1 MLIGAHVSTA
11 GGLEKSIGRAEAIG
25 AESMQIFSQS
35 PRMWRPTSYTQQ
47 QLNLFTE
54 TLAKSS
60 VKSFVIHAV
69 YLINCASKDPEI
81 QDKSRAALVHAL
93 KVGDQVGSDGVVLH
107 PGSTKGEPL
116 DESVDR
122 VSQALAY
129 VLGLNDCC
137 DVLLENTA
145 GAGGTIGRDIDQ
157 LAAILEGV
165 DRLDS
170 KLATR
175 VGFCLDSCHL
185 FASGLDIRTPESVA
199 ELVDRFDRSIGLDR
213 LKCIH
218 LNDSKGAFGSNRDRH
233 ENLGEGELG
242 NSGLIAFLGEP
253 RFANLPVILEV
264 PGSEKKG
271 PDRRQVDIAK
281 RLAKEAGN

>member
-25 AESMQIFSQS
+25 AESMQVFSQS
-35 PRMWRPTSYTQQ
+35 PRMWNPTSYTQKH
-47 QLNLFTE
+47 LDLFTAA
-54 TLAKSS
+54 LAKSS

-81 QDKSRAALVHAL
+81 QDKSREALVHAL
-93 KVGDQVGSDGVVLH
+93 KVGDQIGSDGVVLH

-116 DESVDR
+116 DESIHR

-129 VLGLNDCC
+129 ALGLSDCC

-170 KLATR
+170 KLTTR

-185 FASGLDIRTPESVA
+185 FASGLDIRTPGSVA

-218 LNDSKGAFGSNRDRH
+218 LNDSKGTLGSNRDRH
-233 ENLGEGELG
+233 ENLGDGEIG
-242 NSGLIAFLGEP
+242 RGGLIAFLGEP

-281 RLAKEAGN
+281 RLAP